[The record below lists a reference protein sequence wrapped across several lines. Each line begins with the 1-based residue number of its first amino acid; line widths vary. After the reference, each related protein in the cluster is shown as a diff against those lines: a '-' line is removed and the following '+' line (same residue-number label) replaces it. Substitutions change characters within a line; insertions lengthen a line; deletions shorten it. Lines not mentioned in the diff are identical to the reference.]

1 MAAIGNRLK
10 IHVYLVDGTI
20 RKFVQRDP
28 EQIQKILNDIQPR
41 KLFEEKFLRLAEP
54 SYMTIFPSR
63 SVVRVDFIM
72 RGYPEWA
79 QTEILE
85 VMQITPETFRIKSN
99 PERGATQETL
109 QEATLAQIGQHFSG
123 YCEFDLAS
131 GQRIPV
137 EITTIVPARSELGV
151 MLNYLLDTS
160 TVVVKRIGGGII
172 FVNMDHAIRFR
183 LHPQHP
189 ALVRTAI
196 PVNRATDKEEFEKY
210 EGSYT

>member
-1 MAAIGNRLK
+1 MAVIGNELK
-10 IHVYLVDGTI
+10 IDVYLVDGTV
-20 RKFVQRDP
+20 RKFVQRNP
-28 EQIQKILNDIQPR
+28 EQIQKILADVHPR

-54 SYMTIFPSR
+54 SFMTIFPSR

-72 RGYPEWA
+72 QGYPEWA

-99 PERGATQETL
+99 PERGATPK
-109 QEATLAQIGQHFSG
+109 ATLSQIGQPFSG
-123 YCEFDLAS
+123 YCEFDLAT

-137 EITTIVPARSELGV
+137 EIRTIVPARSELGV
-151 MLNYLLDTS
+151 MLSYLLDTS

-172 FVNMDHAIRFR
+172 FVNMSHAIRFR

-189 ALVRTAI
+189 TLVRTAI
-196 PVNRATDKEEFEKY
+196 PVNRVVDKEEFEKY
-210 EGSYT
+210 EGRYS

>member
-1 MAAIGNRLK
+1 MAIMGNELK
-10 IHVYLVDGTI
+10 IHVYLVDGTV
-20 RKFVQRDP
+20 RKFVQRDVQ
-28 EQIQKILNDIQPR
+28 QIQKILSDIHPR
-41 KLFEEKFLRLAEP
+41 KLFEEKFIRLAEP
-54 SYMTIFPSR
+54 SFMTIFPSR

-99 PERGATQETL
+99 PERGAIQKP
-109 QEATLAQIGQHFSG
+109 TLAQIGQPFSG
-123 YCEFDLAS
+123 YCEFDLAT

-151 MLNYLLDTS
+151 MLSYLLDTS

-172 FVNMDHAIRFR
+172 FVNMAHAIRFR

-189 ALVRTAI
+189 TLVRTAI

>member
-1 MAAIGNRLK
+1 MAVAGNELR

-28 EQIQKILNDIQPR
+28 GQIQKILNDVLPR
-41 KLFEEKFLRLAEP
+41 KLFGEKFLRLAEP
-54 SYMTIFPSR
+54 SFMTIFPSR

-99 PERGATQETL
+99 PERGVTQKAAML
-109 QEATLAQIGQHFSG
+109 SQIGQPFSG
-123 YCEFDLAS
+123 YCEFDLAT

-137 EITTIVPARSELGV
+137 EIRTIVPARSELGV
-151 MLNYLLDTS
+151 MLSYLLDTS
-160 TVVVKRIGGGII
+160 TVVIKRIGGGII
-172 FVNMDHAIRFR
+172 FVNMAHAIRFR

-189 ALVRTAI
+189 TLVRTAI
-196 PVNRATDKEEFEKY
+196 PVNRVTDKEDFEKY
-210 EGSYT
+210 EGRYS